1 MPESRAMT
9 EPPDAMLARPPPKV
23 LHGVISAPQLA
34 VSEPESETK
43 ARSRCPNPFATGC
56 GYAVDGT
63 TKLAVL
69 SLDDGK
75 ALHTFELPRLANLRL
90 GVQWT
95 PDGRS
100 LTYRDWANGIWIQS
114 LDGGS
119 PQRLKGLPS
128 EKLYAF
134 DWSPD
139 GRSLAFTRGV
149 ESRDV
154 VMISDF
160 R

>member
-1 MPESRAMT
+1 M
-9 EPPDAMLARPPPKV
+9 
-23 LHGVISAPQLA
+23 
-34 VSEPESETK
+34 
-43 ARSRCPNPFATGC
+43 
-56 GYAVDGT
+56 
-63 TKLAVL
+63 
-69 SLDDGK
+69 DDGK
-75 ALHTFELPRLANLRL
+75 PIQTFELPRLANLRL

-95 PDGRS
+95 SDGKA
-100 LTYRDWANGIWIQS
+100 LTYRDWANGIWIQY

-119 PQRLKGLPS
+119 PQRLKGLPT
-128 EKLYAF
+128 EKLYAY

-139 GRSLAFTRGV
+139 GKYLAFTRGV